1 MGAGGGGAG
10 GGGFMDNNGPFG
22 PDQMVI
28 ENLNILVNAL
38 MEKIGEQQDI
48 NTSQQLT
55 LMDQQEAIR
64 QLQQQNDQKFR

>member
-38 MEKIGEQQDI
+38 MKKVGEQQDI
-48 NTSQQLT
+48 ITSQQLT